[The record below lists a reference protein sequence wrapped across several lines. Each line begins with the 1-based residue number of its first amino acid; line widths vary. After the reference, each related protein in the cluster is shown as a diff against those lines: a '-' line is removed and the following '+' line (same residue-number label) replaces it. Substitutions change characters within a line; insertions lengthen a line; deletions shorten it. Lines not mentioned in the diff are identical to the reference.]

1 MPDSAF
7 RKEKVQSRQ
16 LGRSTS
22 SPSVVLPASGRCTPC
37 CFGMCVL
44 LLASGTFSMQ
54 NTEPS
59 ETIGKPRPGLLPQ
72 ASEELSR
79 AFEREQRFSSRSC
92 PWIPEQVQQ
101 PTSGCRKQG
110 SHERVTLVLALAA
123 HGHTKSRP
131 HPEARR
137 EEAQPEARR
146 RTSGPI
152 CEKVRPR

>member
-1 MPDSAF
+1 M
-7 RKEKVQSRQ
+7 EKVPEARRRTHIPKQQGGHRPQAGSTTVR
-16 LGRSTS
+16 LG
-22 SPSVVLPASGRCTPC
+22 VLLPSGRPCT
-37 CFGMCVL
+37 L
-44 LLASGTFSMQ
+44 SLRKAESGKITR
-54 NTEPS
+54 NPH
-59 ETIGKPRPGLLPQ
+59 PGLLPQ
-72 ASEELSR
+72 GREELSS